1 MATVSQALAA
11 PKHGGEP
18 LDSKGATNGIA
29 GLAAKATDRLAQSPE
44 HELTMDSLQKL
55 MQAHSTRP
63 LHSRHTDPWK
73 SNRKSESV
81 SSFRG
86 RARRDGPKSCGV
98 GRLRSLSAAEE
109 RPGQL
114 AQAIL
119 HSHAQLTVD
128 VTSFEVHELE
138 DVLSTCPPKKSTG
151 ADGITY
157 EALQPFCA
165 RTWQMRSLTC
175 SMKFC

>member
-1 MATVSQALAA
+1 M
-11 PKHGGEP
+11 
-18 LDSKGATNGIA
+18 DIA

-55 MQAHSTRP
+55 VQDHSTRP

-109 RPGQL
+109 TGNPVCSSGIFPKDRRTNTS
-114 AQAIL
+114 
-119 HSHAQLTVD
+119 SHAASD
-128 VTSFEVHELE
+128 I
-138 DVLSTCPPKKSTG
+138 LSV
-151 ADGITY
+151 
-157 EALQPFCA
+157 QV
-165 RTWQMRSLTC
+165 
-175 SMKFC
+175 